1 MLRLNIS
8 KILRCNN
15 TSLILIRDKYVII
28 LSPIMV
34 LGNKYFTLL
43 HFILQDR
50 VYSKKGSNED
60 GE

>member
-1 MLRLNIS
+1 
-8 KILRCNN
+8 
-15 TSLILIRDKYVII
+15 
-28 LSPIMV
+28 MV

-60 GE
+60 GEWFNNTEYLNNLSNLIFNIFLD